1 MFKDIIWTLKEL
13 LMKSMML
20 LVAILFLPFAV
31 EPAPQNFRQ
40 YWYQGK
46 GELTRYSLEQARY
59 GEIHKGESVL
69 IFVTEPFLSD
79 KQVKLDSGKSPSA
92 VSVLKL
98 NLTKKFFTG
107 IYPYSL
113 MTSVFSPVDFQ
124 KSRTLK
130 VTSSTQEWCG
140 QTYSQLNFRENGYKA
155 LIHSYFQDEADQ
167 NLTLKSVWLEDE
179 IWTRIRLAPD
189 TLPVGNLEMVPA
201 LQYVRLGHV
210 DLKVEPVTAQKKN
223 EGKTQVYTVQ
233 YKNLKRSLIIRFD
246 AAFPHMIQSWEEKSP
261 GGFKPDA
268 PMLTTRA
275 VKTHSVML
283 DYWNKNGIADASWRD
298 KLGLTQR

>member
-1 MFKDIIWTLKEL
+1 MKKTLL
-13 LMKSMML
+13 LLAL
-20 LVAILFLPFAV
+20 LFSPMIADPSAQ
-31 EPAPQNFRQ
+31 EFRQ

-46 GELTRYSLEQARY
+46 AELTRYSLEQARY
-59 GEIHKGESVL
+59 GEIHKGEAVL

-79 KQVKLDSGKSPSA
+79 KQVKLESGKSPDA

-124 KSRTLK
+124 KQRTLK

-140 QTYSQLNFRENGYKA
+140 QTYSQLNFRDNGYKA
-155 LIHSYFQDEADQ
+155 LLHSYFQDEADQ
-167 NLTLKSVWLEDE
+167 NLTLKGTWLEDE
-179 IWTRIRLAPD
+179 IWTRIRIAPE

-201 LQYVRLGHV
+201 LQYVRLAHV
-210 DLKVEPVTAQKKN
+210 DLKVEPVTAQTKK
-223 EGKTQVYTVQ
+223 EGKTQVYTLQ
-233 YKNLKRSLIIRFD
+233 YKNLKRSLIIRYD
-246 AAFPHMIQSWEEKSP
+246 AAFPYTIQSWEEKSP

-268 PMLTTRA
+268 PILTTRA
-275 VKTHSVML
+275 VKTHSIML
-283 DYWNKNGIADASWRD
+283 DYWNKHGVSDAPFRQ
-298 KLGLTQR
+298 KLGLTEH

>member
-1 MFKDIIWTLKEL
+1 
-13 LMKSMML
+13 MKKTML
-20 LVAILFLPFAV
+20 LLVIFFSPLAAA
-31 EPAPQNFRQ
+31 PAPQEFRQ
-40 YWYQGK
+40 YWHQGK

-59 GEIHKGESVL
+59 GEIHKGEAVL

-79 KQVKLDSGKSPSA
+79 KQVKLESGKSPAA

-124 KSRTLK
+124 KHRTLK

-140 QTYSQLNFRENGYKA
+140 QTYSQLNLRDNGYKA
-155 LIHSYFQDEADQ
+155 LMHSYFQDEADQ
-167 NLTLKSVWLEDE
+167 NLTLKGTWLEDE
-179 IWTRIRLAPD
+179 IWTRIRISPE
-189 TLPVGNLEMVPA
+189 TLPQGNLEMVPA

-210 DLKVEPVTAQKKN
+210 DLKVEPATAQIKR
-223 EGKTQVYTVQ
+223 EGKTQVYTLQ

-246 AAFPHMIQSWEEKSP
+246 AAFPYTIQSWEEKSP

-275 VKTHSVML
+275 VKTHGLML
-283 DYWNKNGIADASWRD
+283 DYWNKNGVADAPFRQ
-298 KLGLTQR
+298 KLGLTER